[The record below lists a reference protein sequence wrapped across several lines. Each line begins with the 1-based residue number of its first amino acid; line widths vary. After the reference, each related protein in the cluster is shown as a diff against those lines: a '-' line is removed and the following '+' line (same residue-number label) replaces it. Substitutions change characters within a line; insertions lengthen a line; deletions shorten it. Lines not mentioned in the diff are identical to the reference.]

1 VRDLVDLLLL
11 GLNHRTASV
20 DARGSVAAW
29 MGGDVAA
36 WLERARDTAGVAEL
50 AVLATCHRVE
60 VYAAAVDVA
69 GAEIRLRGMI
79 EGARGVDLP
88 DAEVY
93 SRTGLDVVAHLC
105 HVACGLDSMIVG
117 ESEIAGQVRRAAALA
132 RTAGTMGPYLEAAMA
147 GALAASGRARSET
160 RIAQGVLSAASASVA
175 LATAELGSLAE
186 RTVLVV
192 GAGRTGRLALMR
204 AARAPHGRLIVAS
217 RSEKHAREAAAETG
231 AAPAGLGDVPVLL
244 RDADVVITAVQA
256 PGVVIAR
263 ATCERAMDSRPER
276 PLLFIDLSVPR
287 AVDPDVALIPGVDV
301 RTVDD
306 LGDLARASVVR
317 RAREVPLVE
326 AIAHDEAR
334 RAYRRVTARRRRTA
348 QL

>member
-1 VRDLVDLLLL
+1 VDLLLV

-20 DARGSVAAW
+20 SARGSVAAW
-29 MGGDVAA
+29 MGDDVAA
-36 WLERARDTAGVAEL
+36 WLARARDESGAAEL

-60 VYAAAVDVA
+60 FYAAARDLSD
-69 GAEIRLRGMI
+69 AETRLRRMI
-79 EGARGVDLP
+79 AAVPSARPTSEDQVYGRTGVD
-88 DAEVY
+88 AA
-93 SRTGLDVVAHLC
+93 AHLC
-105 HVACGLDSMIVG
+105 RVACGLDSLIVG
-117 ESEIAGQVRRAAALA
+117 ESEIAGQVRRAAGLA
-132 RTAGTMGPYLEAAMA
+132 RSAGTMGPYLEAVIA

-175 LATAELGSLAE
+175 LATAELGSLAG

-192 GAGRTGRLALMR
+192 GAGQTGRLALTR

-231 AAPAGLGDVPVLL
+231 AAPAGLGDVPALL
-244 RDADVVITAVQA
+244 RDADVVIAAVQT
-256 PGVVIAR
+256 PGVVIER
-263 ATCERAMDSRPER
+263 LICQRAMDSRPDR
-276 PLLFIDLSVPR
+276 PLLLIDLSVPR
-287 AVDPDVALIPGVDV
+287 AIDPDVAVIPGVDV

-306 LGDLARASVVR
+306 LGDIARASAVQ

-326 AIAHDEAR
+326 AIADAEAC
-334 RAYRRVTARRRRTA
+334 RAYRRITARRRRTA